1 MVCLSRKL
9 FAYCDKYRVLC
20 MIIEIDGGFKLIVL
34 VPYVGIIHNVQLPSR
49 AFLYVQFNVPLM
61 RLFCLPATHNK
72 KMMRW

>member
-1 MVCLSRKL
+1 
-9 FAYCDKYRVLC
+9 

-49 AFLYVQFNVPLM
+49 AFLYLQFNVPLM